1 MARKNL
7 LAGLAQG
14 DRPPAPPDGA
24 PPSRRGTGAIGAVGR
39 SIADLKANAV
49 VEIPADMVDT
59 AGLEDRLG
67 ADEDQARLIASIRE
81 YGQQVPV
88 LVRHS
93 PNTEGRY
100 EVVYGRRRVAAVKA
114 LGGKVRAMVRD
125 MPDRDLIVAQGQEN
139 AARKDLTFIEKVN
152 FARQMRDMRFDRK
165 VICDALHIDKTQ
177 ISRMLTVADG
187 VPEPLLRAI
196 GPAPGIGR
204 DRWVALARALPGQER
219 AALAATEGIAASDA
233 RFEAAWTATR
243 PRREREPET
252 ERERIGWVTV
262 RRSARAT
269 SMTFPRAEDPFADWL
284 AGRLED
290 LRAEWAQ
297 SDPELNRKEK

>member
-7 LAGLAQG
+7 LADLVTGQSDKL
-14 DRPPAPPDGA
+14 PAPPV
-24 PPSRRGTGAIGAVGR
+24 RRPTGAVGAVGR

-49 VEIPADMVDT
+49 IEIPADMIDA
-59 AGLEDRLG
+59 AGIEDRLG
-67 ADEDQARLIASIRE
+67 EDEDQARLVASIRE

-93 PNTEGRY
+93 PNYEGRY
-100 EVVYGRRRVAAVKA
+100 EVVYGRRRVAAVRT

-125 MPDRDLIVAQGQEN
+125 LPDRDLIVAQGQEN

-152 FARQMRDMRFDRK
+152 FARRMRDLRFDRK

-177 ISRMLTVADG
+177 ISRMLTVADA
-187 VPEPLLRAI
+187 VPDLLMRAI

-204 DRWVALARALPGQER
+204 DRWVAFARALPGRED
-219 AALAATEGIAASDA
+219 AALTAVEDVGTSDA
-233 RFEAAWTATR
+233 RFEAAWAATR
-243 PRREREPET
+243 LPRRREPEPEH
-252 ERERIGWVTV
+252 ERVGWVTV
-262 RRSARAT
+262 RRTGRAT
-269 SMTFPRAEDPFADWL
+269 SMTFPRGEDPFADWL
-284 AGRLED
+284 AGRLDD

-297 SDPELNRKEK
+297 SAPELNRKE